1 MKQVID
7 IIFKTFIGLILAL
20 AVLAVAA
27 NVTGNQV
34 IRDLVYI
41 VTGAVMAVL
50 PVWYALERKYGMFS

>member
-1 MKQVID
+1 MKQLID
-7 IIFKTFIGLILAL
+7 MIFKAFIGLILAL

-34 IRDLVYI
+34 IHDLVYI

-50 PVWYALERKYGMFS
+50 PVWYALECKYGMFS